1 MDKKHKQHLLV
12 TLIFTLIVT
21 ATLFFMYDDFV
32 FQTYGEVVYY
42 DYILKGENN
51 QLKVENIE
59 AYLDRQS
66 FHLGEGRIIFKDVNL
81 TNGAVPTV
89 KLSLYGEN
97 QQKFDYEFVVEEYH
111 SDNLIYSIQS
121 ISKKYKEIDLDDV
134 KSASL
139 TIEANDQKLSE
150 VDLKITPVEQLEGSN
165 KEYRI
170 ENASISNSMM
180 RLGTLKAAS
189 DDVIKEYPTVSLEY
203 RYLKDKNGDKED
215 NDNYVVFKKI
225 KVKNSSMVMIMGHTI
240 LKMIVLKI
248 RT

>member
-1 MDKKHKQHLLV
+1 M
-12 TLIFTLIVT
+12 
-21 ATLFFMYDDFV
+21 
-32 FQTYGEVVYY
+32 
-42 DYILKGENN
+42 
-51 QLKVENIE
+51 
-59 AYLDRQS
+59 
-66 FHLGEGRIIFKDVNL
+66 
-81 TNGAVPTV
+81 
-89 KLSLYGEN
+89 
-97 QQKFDYEFVVEEYH
+97 
-111 SDNLIYSIQS
+111 
-121 ISKKYKEIDLDDV
+121 DDV

-203 RYLKDKNGDKED
+203 RYLKDKM
-215 NDNYVVFKKI
+215 VIKKI
-225 KVKNSSMVMIMGHTI
+225 MIIMWYLKRLLVKVKNSSMVMIMGHTI